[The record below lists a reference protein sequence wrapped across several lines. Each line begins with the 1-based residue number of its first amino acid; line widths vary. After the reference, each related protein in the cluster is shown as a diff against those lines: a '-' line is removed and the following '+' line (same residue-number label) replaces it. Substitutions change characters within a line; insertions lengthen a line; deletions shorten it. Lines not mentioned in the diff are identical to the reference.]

1 MSAIRFIVKS
11 LFAKVSR
18 EPFKWRTKPSPP
30 YEHMCKQTIRQRS
43 TDSSYPQV
51 PIFYAALPTFLA
63 FFRKKEEDGTVTSFL
78 ESILPEELIILWKY
92 RPEPTDLPPEERL
105 KIMMRRTILCIKRGQ
120 FIKADQMAHLALRM
134 AQDLQ
139 HYDGITFAVDIMAN
153 LADSLNQYQK
163 AEKLYIEV
171 TKRLV
176 MKGVPLDDASVSCLT
191 ARVK

>member
-1 MSAIRFIVKS
+1 MSAIRFIAKS

-18 EPFKWRTKPSPP
+18 EPFKWRTKSPPP
-30 YEHMCKQTIRQRS
+30 YEHLCKQTFRQRS
-43 TDSSYPQV
+43 TDSCTQL
-51 PIFYAALPTFLA
+51 PIYYVALPTFLA

-120 FIKADQMAHLALRM
+120 FIKAEQMAHLALRM

-139 HYDGITFAVDIMAN
+139 HYDAITFAVDIMAN
-153 LADSLNQYQK
+153 LADSLNQYKK

-176 MKGVPLDDASVSCLT
+176 LKGVPLDDASVSCLT
-191 ARVK
+191 AHVK